1 MWVEMAIPV
10 DEDELEKIRMKK
22 MMELQQKAA
31 EEEKKKREEEKAAAL
46 RVILTPEARQ
56 RLANLRLVRP
66 ELVEQ
71 LEEQL
76 IRIAQTGR
84 INLPI
89 TDEMLK
95 EILRKLDSERRREI
109 RITRK

>member
-1 MWVEMAIPV
+1 MAIPV

-31 EEEKKKREEEKAAAL
+31 EEEEKKRREAEKAAAL
-46 RVILTPEARQ
+46 RIILTPEARQ
-56 RLANLRLVRP
+56 RLANLRLVRR

-76 IRIAQTGR
+76 IRLAQAGR
-84 INLPI
+84 IAIPI
-89 TDEMLK
+89 TDDVLK
-95 EILRKLDSERRREI
+95 EILKKLDSERRREI
-109 RITRK
+109 RIIRK

>member
-1 MWVEMAIPV
+1 MAIPV

-31 EEEKKKREEEKAAAL
+31 EEEKKRREAEKAAAL
-46 RVILTPEARQ
+46 RIILTPEARQ
-56 RLANLRLVRP
+56 RLANLRLVRR

-76 IRIAQTGR
+76 IRLAQAGR
-84 INLPI
+84 ISIPI
-89 TDEMLK
+89 TDEVLK
-95 EILRKLDSERRREI
+95 EILKKLDSERRREI
-109 RITRK
+109 RIIRK

>member
-1 MWVEMAIPV
+1 MTIPV

-31 EEEKKKREEEKAAAL
+31 QEEEKKRREAEKAAAL
-46 RVILTPEARQ
+46 RIILSPEARQ

-76 IRIAQTGR
+76 IRLAQVGR
-84 INLPI
+84 INTPI
-89 TDEMLK
+89 TDEVLK
-95 EILRKLDSERRREI
+95 EILKKLDSERRREI